1 MLSVHGLIVDGCH
14 EGGAT
19 QHSCVPA
26 AQLGL
31 AVRAAARSLAAS
43 RPEIAALAA
52 LLSLNWAMQMPTGVG
67 ICTL

>member
-19 QHSCVPA
+19 QHSSAGGGSCVPA

-52 LLSLNWAMQMPTGVG
+52 LYLYR
-67 ICTL
+67 